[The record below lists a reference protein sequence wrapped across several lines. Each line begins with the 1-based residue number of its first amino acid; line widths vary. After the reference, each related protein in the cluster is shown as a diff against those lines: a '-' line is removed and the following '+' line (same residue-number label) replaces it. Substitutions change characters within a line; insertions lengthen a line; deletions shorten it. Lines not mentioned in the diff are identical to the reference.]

1 MFCYC
6 KNIPI
11 IKSIFKMIAITLSCY
26 VYKTLKYDICIV
38 GEKGEL
44 YDYFTIY
51 ITDYFAI

>member
-1 MFCYC
+1 
-6 KNIPI
+6 
-11 IKSIFKMIAITLSCY
+11 MIAFKLSGY

-51 ITDYFAI
+51 ITDYFVIWNVLPFD

>member
-1 MFCYC
+1 
-6 KNIPI
+6 
-11 IKSIFKMIAITLSCY
+11 MIAFTLSCY

-38 GEKGEL
+38 GKKGEL